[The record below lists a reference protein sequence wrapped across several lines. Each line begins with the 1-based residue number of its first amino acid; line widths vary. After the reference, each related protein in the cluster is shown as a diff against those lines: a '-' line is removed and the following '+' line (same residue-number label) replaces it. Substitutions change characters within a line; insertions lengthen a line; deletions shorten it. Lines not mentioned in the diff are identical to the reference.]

1 MAWLH
6 KWDEKWGGREKFWEP
21 LRLGAARIPCV
32 GPATSVPGD
41 LPVGCFFVLPC
52 RVRTLSRFGLWPRF
66 RGCPWTLAGKTE
78 PDGAGRVPASCPV
91 RLLIK
96 GGASEWVRCKALRA
110 RTKEHTEVAAAQ
122 RAQASPQHSASKLAL
137 CVRLALR
144 FVTEFGSRKT
154 VQTKDPAKPIVLS
167 WVEVQ
172 PVFGSTKARPQLARY
187 HAPPM
192 FPSIFPTQ

>member
-1 MAWLH
+1 MGWERKILGTLALGSGKNSLCWSGNLRPRRFA
-6 KWDEKWGGREKFWEP
+6 GR
-21 LRLGAARIPCV
+21 V
-32 GPATSVPGD
+32 
-41 LPVGCFFVLPC
+41 FFVLPC

-154 VQTKDPAKPIVLS
+154 VQTKDPAKPIGLS